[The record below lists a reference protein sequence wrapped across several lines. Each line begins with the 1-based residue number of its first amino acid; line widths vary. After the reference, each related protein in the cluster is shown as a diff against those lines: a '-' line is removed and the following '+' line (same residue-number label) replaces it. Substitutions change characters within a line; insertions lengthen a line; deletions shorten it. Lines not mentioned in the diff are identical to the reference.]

1 MENLPLAY
9 SIAEACVVS
18 SIGRTT
24 LYAAIKSG
32 ELQARKVGRR
42 TLITAPALIS
52 WLNSRPTEHA
62 GTAGGS
68 TLATSKTGGDHA

>member
-1 MENLPLAY
+1 MEKTPLAY

-32 ELQARKVGRR
+32 ELQTRKVGRR

-52 WLNSRPTEHA
+52 WLNARPTEHA
-62 GTAGGS
+62 RKTGGS
-68 TLATSKTGGDHA
+68 TLVTPKTGGGHA